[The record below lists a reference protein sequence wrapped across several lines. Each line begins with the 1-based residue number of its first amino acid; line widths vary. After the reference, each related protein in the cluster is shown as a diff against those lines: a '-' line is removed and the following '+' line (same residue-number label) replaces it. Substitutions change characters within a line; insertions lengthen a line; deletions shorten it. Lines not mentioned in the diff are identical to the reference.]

1 MEDEDQF
8 GQARDAFVNI
18 LSSDILTGDSTTE
31 ILGKAFG
38 ILNVSHKAFL
48 RQKND
53 SSDFLRC
60 KRFWLRWLIRRLI
73 ALCIELK
80 DWSQVKEKCIKILA
94 LIMKKAITDHSLLY
108 TLTENY
114 ILFLS
119 GNLIMFF
126 NMANLSLSIN
136 YHYL

>member
-80 DWSQVKEKCIKILA
+80 DCSQVKEKCIKILA

-119 GNLIMFF
+119 GNLRMFLQYGF
-126 NMANLSLSIN
+126 VGNRF
-136 YHYL
+136 